1 MKKHKNVV
9 YQSEVI
15 VTNEEGE
22 LLKTTELKTVR
33 RVTKDKFMQVY
44 LDDFASL
51 MQINSGAEYK
61 VVLWIGNEMGFNTN
75 EIVLVKAIKERISV
89 DTEINIRT
97 INNTITSLTE
107 KGILLSKSRSIYTLN
122 PKLFFKG
129 SLEDRDICLKRVIE
143 YKIQIDGKEKPAEE
157 FDGSQAG

>member
-1 MKKHKNVV
+1 MKKHKNIV

-15 VTNEEGE
+15 VTNEDGV
-22 LLKTTELKTVR
+22 LLKTTELTTVR
-33 RVTKDKFMQVY
+33 KVTKDKFMQVY

-51 MQINSGAEYK
+51 MKINSGAEYK

-75 EIVLVKAIKERISV
+75 EIVLVKAIKERISK
-89 DTEINIRT
+89 DTDINIRT

-107 KGILLSKSRSIYTLN
+107 KGILLTISRSIYTLN

-129 SLEDRDICLKRVIE
+129 SLEERNSCVKRIIE
-143 YKIQIDGKEKPAEE
+143 YQINSEENEKPAEE